1 MRRNV
6 LVGAVP
12 AAAATA
18 VAAVVITAGGGPAV
32 AAPAP
37 AATPRA
43 AVPGA
48 VHRSIISIDRKAR
61 TATLPVFEGK
71 TAAGGAT
78 EYIVTESSDKA
89 DAAARG
95 VIFAPKLKNA
105 LGTKAVQT
113 VTKAGSVVT
122 FAGTVDFSPKSSLV
136 PNKKTGFPPRSF
148 KPGSVGDS
156 TYSPLIT
163 TGDGIVLNAPQI
175 ANDSGQGDYVVS
187 VDKAAKSAVLNAF
200 GGYVN
205 GRFNLYIRTDGSDPL
220 LASLESTTFAKN
232 LAAAPGIGSNADS
245 SSRSAISPVV
255 NGPRGKRNKQRQGL
269 ESALLGQGQP
279 LNIEQ
284 EPAGSP
290 AYSPL
295 WDVTPVVWTKKAIKA
310 RKVTLIKSSAQIADL
325 AARGY
330 VTSLG
335 AKKANPGL
343 GGLKAIGFV
352 SNCSI
357 VSVY

>member
-18 VAAVVITAGGGPAV
+18 VAAVVITMSTSGVAAT
-32 AAPAP
+32 AAPA
-37 AATPRA
+37 TPHA

-48 VHRSIISIDRKAR
+48 VHPSIISIDRKAR
-61 TATLPVFEGK
+61 TATLPIFVGK
-71 TAAGGAT
+71 TATGAAT

-95 VIFAPKLKNA
+95 VTFAPKLKLA

-113 VTKAGSVVT
+113 VTKDGDVVT
-122 FAGTVDFSPKSSLV
+122 FPGTVDFSPKSSLV
-136 PNKKTGFPPRSF
+136 PNKKTGFPPVSF
-148 KPGSVGDS
+148 KPGSVGDA

-175 ANDSGQGDYVVS
+175 ANETGQGDYVVS
-187 VDKAAKSAVLNAF
+187 VDRAAKSAVLNAF

-232 LAAAPGIGSNADS
+232 LAAAPGIGSNSDT

-255 NGPRGKRNKQRQGL
+255 NGPLGKENPRRQGL
-269 ESALLGQGQP
+269 QSALLGQGQP
-279 LNIEQ
+279 LNVEQ

-310 RKVTLIKSSAQIADL
+310 HKVTLIKSSARIAGL
-325 AARGY
+325 AAKGY